1 MKKITKEKQLKIDN
15 KANRISEIKLAKL
28 PTKIN
33 ILAIDQATKCGI
45 AYELVGERPKW
56 ELWKLDIKN
65 KESQGMK
72 WLRFESKLKT
82 FIVNNDIK
90 VIAYELP
97 AGRNI
102 NPIIHSSKLICIIEK
117 MCAELNME
125 YIELSTGSIKKFATG
140 NGNAKK
146 DMMVEFAKKLWR
158 YEGEDDNEA
167 DALHILH
174 YLKTKIN

>member
-1 MKKITKEKQLKIDN
+1 MKKVSKAKLEKLEN
-15 KANRISEIKLAKL
+15 KANRIAELKMAKVA
-28 PTKIN
+28 TKKN
-33 ILAIDQATKCGI
+33 ILGIDQATKCGI
-45 AYELVGERPKW
+45 AYELVGSKPKS
-56 ELWKLDIKN
+56 ELWLLEIRN

-72 WLRFESKLKT
+72 WLRFESKLKN
-82 FIVNNDIK
+82 FIVINKIE

-117 MCAELNME
+117 LCAEMNLE

-146 DMMVEFAKKLWR
+146 DLMVEFAKKLWA
-158 YEGEDDNEA
+158 YDGEDDNEA